1 MKKVKINEE
10 INEKDY
16 TNNLKEE
23 YINLYLEYIKFNPII
38 NKIRKKLNLKFI
50 FLLCI
55 FFFFIIFNFI
65 NKGYLPNPKLLKSF
79 KKYIN
84 DCKKNKKYIFRKNKN
99 EIPYVSIC
107 LSALNMEKYIKQ
119 NLLSILNQSL
129 QDFEIIVV
137 NDNSNDDT
145 EKIIKEM
152 QLEDDRIIL
161 INHSQN
167 LGVYRSRI
175 ETILNA
181 KSKYIMLMDP
191 DDMYLN
197 QNLIREL
204 YNYNKI
210 NNLDIIEFSVY
221 HQNDGSRKIIYPDNH
236 FQNHF
241 HNFDKKIIYQ
251 PELSEILYYLPRT
264 KQYSHTICRNIW
276 NKIIR
281 VKILLD
287 VHHYIGNDYYN
298 EFVITADDMAMNIIL
313 YNFANNYSNI
323 DLPGYLYNIRKISM
337 SNGEGGIH
345 LRMIRSINY
354 LLYFEIFY
362 KYIKD
367 FKKERNFLF
376 NEMKNLNNIFLNIKK
391 YNIKKYI
398 PKAIIFLNKILND
411 NYLSSNFKNY
421 LQNLLI
427 TFQT

>member
-16 TNNLKEE
+16 SNNLKEE
-23 YINLYLEYIKFNPII
+23 YINLFHEYIKFNPLF
-38 NKIRKKLNLKFI
+38 NKIPKKWNLKFN

-55 FFFFIIFNFI
+55 FLFLIFNFI
-65 NKGYLPNPKLLKSF
+65 NKCYLPHSKLLKSF
-79 KKYIN
+79 KKYIY
-84 DCKKNKKYIFRKNKN
+84 DCKKYKKYFIRKIKIK
-99 EIPYVSIC
+99 IPYVSIC
-107 LSALNMEKYIKQ
+107 LSVLNMEKYIKQ
-119 NLLSILNQSL
+119 NLLSILNQSF
-129 QDFEIIVV
+129 QDFEIIII

-152 QLEDDRIIL
+152 QLEDDRITL
-161 INHSQN
+161 INHARN

-175 ETILNA
+175 EAILNA
-181 KSKYIMLMDP
+181 KSTYIMIMDP

-197 QNLIREL
+197 QNLIKEL
-204 YNYNKI
+204 YNYNQI
-210 NNLDIIEFSVY
+210 NNLDIIEFSVF
-221 HQNDGSRKIIYPDNH
+221 HQNDGTSKLVYPNNH

-281 VKILLD
+281 SKILLD

-298 EFVITADDMAMNIIL
+298 EFVITADDMSMNIIL
-313 YNFANNYSNI
+313 YNFANNYTNI

-337 SNGEGGIH
+337 SNGEGGIK
-345 LRMIRSINY
+345 LRRIRSINY

-362 KYIKD
+362 KFIKD
-367 FKKERNFLF
+367 FKKDRNYLF
-376 NEMKNLNNIFLNIKK
+376 NEMKNLNNIFLNIKH
-391 YNIKKYI
+391 YNVKKYI
-398 PKAIIFLNKILND
+398 PKAINFLNKILND
-411 NYLSSNFKNY
+411 NYLSSDFKNY
-421 LQNLLI
+421 LKDVLLY
-427 TFQT
+427 FK

>member
-10 INEKDY
+10 INEKEY
-16 TNNLKEE
+16 ANNLKDDFVNLFYE
-23 YINLYLEYIKFNPII
+23 YIRLNPIFY
-38 NKIRKKLNLKFI
+38 KILKKFNLKFI
-50 FLLCI
+50 FLFCMFI
-55 FFFFIIFNFI
+55 FLIFNFI
-65 NKGYLPNPKLLKSF
+65 NKCNLPNSKLLKSF

-84 DCKKNKKYIFRKNKN
+84 DCKKYKKYIIRKIKNK
-99 EIPYVSIC
+99 IPYVSIC

-119 NLLSILNQSL
+119 NLLSILNQSF
-129 QDFEIIVV
+129 QDFEIIVI
-137 NDNSNDDT
+137 NDNSNDNT
-145 EKIIKEM
+145 ENIVKEM

-181 KSKYIMLMDP
+181 NSEYIMLMDP

-197 QNLIREL
+197 QNLIKEL
-204 YNYNKI
+204 YNYNRI
-210 NNLDIIEFSVY
+210 NNLDITEFTVY
-221 HQNDGSRKIIYPDNH
+221 HQNDGTRKIFYPDNH

-241 HNFDKKIIYQ
+241 HNFNKKIIYQ
-251 PELSEILYYLPRT
+251 PELSDILYFLPRT

-281 VKILLD
+281 LKILLD
-287 VHHYIGNDYYN
+287 AHHYIGNDYYN
-298 EFVITADDMAMNIIL
+298 EFVITADDMSMNIIL

-323 DLPGYLYNIRKISM
+323 NLPGYLYNIRKISM
-337 SNGEGGIH
+337 SNGEGGIK

-367 FKKERNFLF
+367 FKKDRNYLF
-376 NEMKNLNNIFLNIKK
+376 NEMKNLNNLFLNIKN

-398 PKAIIFLNKILND
+398 PKAINFLNKILND
-411 NYLSSNFKNY
+411 NYLTQNFKNY
-421 LQNLLI
+421 LEKLLLAFK
-427 TFQT
+427 T